1 MIGAISNNTMDAYM
15 LAMRKSLT
23 KNNSKVLDKAVDE
36 VRRTESTALDDLI
49 LKNNMLGNI
58 TFLKETDKQLFTR
71 SIV

>member
-23 KNNSKVLDKAVDE
+23 KNHSKVLDKAVDE